1 MLYLS
6 VLLNLQNYLILYIY
20 YMQNQMYMCPS
31 SLYNTHGPTYYRQ
44 PSSAAGVSVT
54 QISVP

>member
-31 SLYNTHGPTYYRQ
+31 SLYNTPGAYLL
-44 PSSAAGVSVT
+44 
-54 QISVP
+54 

>member
-6 VLLNLQNYLILYIY
+6 VLLNLQNYLILYILYIY

-31 SLYNTHGPTYYRQ
+31 SLYNTPGAYLL
-44 PSSAAGVSVT
+44 
-54 QISVP
+54 